1 VGGRA
6 ADRVVPPPEAA
17 LKSWLRLAWCGL
29 LPCACGASEPEP
41 VPAPEVRRV
50 VLGTGEADFE
60 PIDGEPRLPLI
71 AGVQGGFHVWASFL
85 VYGFTTARADMVLET
100 RVEDD
105 PESSM
110 VMRARLPLREDL
122 DADGLPVFSFA
133 GFPAQVYDA
142 RCAQDKRVSVHLSLT
157 DTDGHSVE
165 DTRYCITQIAEIY
178 RTQTC
183 DSRLGRER

>member
-1 VGGRA
+1 MTA
-6 ADRVVPPPEAA
+6 APRPGTKTSRRWLWLASSA
-17 LKSWLRLAWCGL
+17 LVAS
-29 LPCACGASEPEP
+29 ACGSPEPEP
-41 VPAPEVRRV
+41 LPAPDGRRV

-85 VYGFTTARADMVLET
+85 VYGFSMARADLVLET

-105 PESSM
+105 PEASM
-110 VMRARLPLREDL
+110 VMRARLALREAL
-122 DADGLPVFSFA
+122 DANGEPVFSFA

-142 RCAQDKRVSVHLSLT
+142 RCAQDKRVSLHLSLT
-157 DTDGHSVE
+157 DADGYSVE

-178 RTQTC
+178 RTQSC
-183 DSRLGRER
+183 D